1 MSSGTEAAACA
12 PEAVRPPP
20 GNPRFPLIDGLRA
33 LAAIGVLIS
42 HTAFISGYSI
52 RGSIGAWTLNLDLS
66 VAIFFA
72 ISGFLLY
79 RPYVNAQLHGHRGPG
94 TLRFYRRRFWRIVP
108 AYWVALTVL
117 SLFPGDHA
125 TFGDWPK
132 YYFFLQ
138 VYSPP
143 VPSEGLFQAWSLAV
157 EVAFYMLLPLLAILV
172 GRAFSKLGPRRRIQ
186 AELTLLGALALA
198 SALCEYMVIEGNT
211 NPLLQGVPRYFF
223 WFAVGMAMALLSAG
237 RGTVTVPGT
246 AYLARN
252 PGSAWAAAL
261 VVFVAL
267 GFVTGQP
274 ADGFS
279 FGTGRELTK
288 WVAGGI
294 LGLLI
299 LAPAAL
305 RDPPVGS
312 IPRRVLST
320 RLAMWLGLISYGI
333 FLWQMG
339 PITWLEDERDTFLA
353 SIQAPI
359 LRFAI
364 YSVLSLV
371 VTIPI
376 AAASYYLLE
385 KPLLRFK
392 DPRRPSPR
400 ESELPASR

>member
-1 MSSGTEAAACA
+1 
-12 PEAVRPPP
+12 
-20 GNPRFPLIDGLRA
+20 
-33 LAAIGVLIS
+33 
-42 HTAFISGYSI
+42 
-52 RGSIGAWTLNLDLS
+52 LNLDLS

-79 RPYVNAQLHGHRGPG
+79 RPYVNAQLHGHGGPG
-94 TLRFYRRRFWRIVP
+94 ALRFYRRRFWRIVP

-125 TFGDWPK
+125 TFSDWPK
-132 YYFFLQ
+132 YYLFLQ

-157 EVAFYMLLPLLAILV
+157 EVAFYLLLPLLALLV
-172 GRAFSKLGPRRRIQ
+172 GRAFSKLGPRRRVQ
-186 AELTLLGALALA
+186 AELVLLAALSLA
-198 SALCEYMVIEGNT
+198 SALCEYVVIEGNAS
-211 NPLLQGVPRYFF
+211 PLLQGVPRYFF
-223 WFAVGMAMALLSAG
+223 WFAVGMAMAVLSAG
-237 RGTVTVPGT
+237 RGAVTVPGT
-246 AYLARN
+246 AYLARR

-261 VVFVAL
+261 VVFVVL
-267 GFVTGQP
+267 GFITGQP
-274 ADGFS
+274 ADGSS

-294 LGLLI
+294 LGMLI
-299 LAPAAL
+299 LAPAVL
-305 RDPPVGS
+305 RAPAVRSTPS
-312 IPRRVLST
+312 RVLST

-339 PITWLEDERDTFLA
+339 PITWLEDERDTSLA
-353 SIQAPI
+353 AIQAPI

-364 YSVLSLV
+364 YSVISLA
-371 VTIPI
+371 VTIPL

-392 DPRRPSPR
+392 DPRQPKPGRPDHV
-400 ESELPASR
+400 ASR